1 MIQKINTL
9 FLLISII
16 SVNVTAQRAVGIC
29 GEYIFYPPENISIE
43 QARQIAL
50 ERAKLAALA
59 NRFGTTI
66 SQINVTDLKNYNEK
80 SETWFRRISSS
91 EVKGVWLEDTRT
103 PEYKI
108 RYEQGML
115 AVEVSVCGNAREIVG
130 AGIDFT
136 AKVLRNGTRVDF
148 ESYDFIDGNDFYLW
162 FRTPAEGYLAVYLT
176 DDSGKAFCLLPHK
189 GNQSGRAQV
198 KANRDYIFFSKEHAE
213 PAEKQMVTN
222 LTLKCAETKPIEH
235 NFLYI
240 IFSPNEF
247 TKANDTH
254 SGNATSIPELSFEDF
269 QKWLARNRQA
279 DKDMKVDMKALT
291 IKRKN

>member
-16 SVNVTAQRAVGIC
+16 SVNVTAQRAVRIC
-29 GEYIFYPPENISIE
+29 GEYIFYPPENVSIE

-50 ERAKLAALA
+50 ERAKLTALA
-59 NRFGTTI
+59 DRFGTTI

-91 EVKGVWLEDTRT
+91 EVKGVWLKDTKT

-108 RYEQGML
+108 SYEQGML
-115 AVEVSVCGNAREIVG
+115 AVEVSICGNAREIVG
-130 AGIDFT
+130 AGIDFS
-136 AKVLRNGTRVDF
+136 AKVLRNGTGIDF
-148 ESYDFIDGNDFYLW
+148 ESYEFIDENDFYLW

-176 DDSGKAFCLLPHK
+176 DDSGKAFCLLPYRN
-189 GNQSGRAQV
+189 NQSGRAQV
-198 KANRDYIFFSKEHAE
+198 KANRDYVFFSIEHAE
-213 PAEKQMVTN
+213 PAEKQMVTKLM
-222 LTLKCAETKPIEH
+222 LTCAETKSIEH

-240 IFSPNEF
+240 IFSPNKF

-254 SGNATSIPELSFEDF
+254 SGNATSPRELSFEDF
-269 QKWLARNRQA
+269 QKWLARNRQI